1 MKKHTRMVQCI
12 CCVIVFLFVCSAVLP
27 ICNAQT
33 NTPQTNGE
41 KTSPESS
48 VKKVIHADDD
58 EAFFDFAIIWGPFEV
73 KYWSSLFQTLVV
85 YNRALWYNN
94 TMNVIGYQS
103 WEGGKWV
110 VKKSYWIECGYL
122 HIGIVGR
129 NWLFVIGWGEVA
141 AFS

>member
-1 MKKHTRMVQCI
+1 MQ
-12 CCVIVFLFVCSAVLP
+12 A
-27 ICNAQT
+27 
-33 NTPQTNGE
+33 NGE

-58 EAFFDFAIIWGPFEV
+58 DEAFFDFAIIWGPFEV
-73 KYWSSLFQTLVV
+73 RWGVFPLLEVVV
-85 YNRALWYNN
+85 YNRAPWYNN

-110 VKKSYWIECGYL
+110 VKKSYWIECNYL
-122 HIGIVGR
+122 HVGIVGR
-129 NWLFVIGWGEVA
+129 NWLFVIGWGNVA